1 MIYKFTAEV
10 VSVEEDDDCVVVGLA
25 DDAADPSR
33 HLILQNAKAYDEQD
47 RLLQMDHVHLE
58 IGGGSES
65 CYGGLEKVSLLGDV
79 LALSLSVE
87 TQGRLGIK
95 GGIEV
100 LLATREQR
108 GRLEQAL
115 EQMCAAEAI
124 PFVRSKSS
132 HQPGGKKASSEGKPP

>member
-25 DDAADPSR
+25 DDTTEPSR

-47 RLLQMDHVHLE
+47 RHLQMDHVHLE

-79 LALSLSVE
+79 LALSISVE
-87 TQGRLGIK
+87 TQGRLGITE
-95 GGIEV
+95 GIEV
-100 LLATREQR
+100 LLATREHR

-124 PFVRSKSS
+124 PFVRSMSS
-132 HQPGGKKASSEGKPP
+132 QQPGDQKTS

>member
-79 LALSLSVE
+79 LVLSLSVE
-87 TQGRLGIK
+87 TQGRLGIT

-100 LLATREQR
+100 LLATRKHRE
-108 GRLEQAL
+108 RLEQAL

-124 PFVRSKSS
+124 PFVRSISG
-132 HQPGGKKASSEGKPP
+132 HQSGGQGASSEGKPP